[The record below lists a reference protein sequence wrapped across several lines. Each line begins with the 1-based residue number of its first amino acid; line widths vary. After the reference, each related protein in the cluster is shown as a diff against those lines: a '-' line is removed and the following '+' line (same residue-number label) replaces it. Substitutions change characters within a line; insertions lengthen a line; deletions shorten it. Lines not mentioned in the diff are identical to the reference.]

1 MKKLSLVFLIFF
13 GLSGILTNVFRFELV
28 FNVFLVLFI
37 PFLTVYYVWSQKLR
51 DRNVDKAI
59 LIALLVLFL
68 SDILELSFFKDF
80 FFKDKIQIILHFIV
94 QLLFLAVFKKEGAI
108 LVQESKV
115 DILKIFVPA
124 IIIFVVFGFFVFDE
138 SKVLNYALLIIYTIL
153 FAILWILSMYR
164 PINNY
169 SYYIGVFG
177 VSFLLMYGLFYFLFS
192 YNTGLPLLYQI
203 SFGFYVFS
211 EIFLVE
217 SFSTSTKMLKNE

>member
-37 PFLTVYYVWSQKLR
+37 PFLTVYYVWSQKQR

-192 YNTGLPLLYQI
+192 YNTSLPLLYQI

>member
-1 MKKLSLVFLIFF
+1 MKKLSLVFLIIF
-13 GLSGILTNVFRFELV
+13 GLSGILTNVLKLELF

-37 PFLTVYYVWSQKLR
+37 PFLALYYSWSQKQRNKEL
-51 DRNVDKAI
+51 DRAI
-59 LIALLVLFL
+59 LGALFVLFL
-68 SDILELSFFKDF
+68 SDILELSVFKEF
-80 FFKDKIQIILHFIV
+80 SFKDKIQIVLHFIV

-124 IIIFVVFGFFVFDE
+124 VIIFVIFGFFVFEE
-138 SKVLNYALLIIYTIL
+138 SQILNYVLLIIYTIIL
-153 FAILWILSMYR
+153 AILWILSMYR

-169 SYYIGVFG
+169 AYYTGVFG
-177 VSFLLMYGLFYFLFS
+177 VSFLLLYGLFYFLFS
-192 YNTGLPLLYQI
+192 YNTNIPSLYQI

-217 SFSTSTKMLKNE
+217 SFSTSTKTQKNE